1 MVPARLTEQ
10 YGTNTDRDRYKCHER
25 IGRAHTAIHRTQLL
39 GSSSSICASL
49 KEADETKF
57 DKSCRQGAHK
67 RALAPLQGLRNLRCD
82 CAAYAVYACDR
93 EMAKHC
99 KRPGPSTRD
108 MGRNARKN
116 G

>member
-10 YGTNTDRDRYKCHER
+10 YGTKTDRDRYESHEY
-25 IGRAHTAIHRTQLL
+25 IGRAHTATHRTQLL

-49 KEADETKF
+49 QEVDETKF

-67 RALAPLQGLRNLRCD
+67 RALARLQGLQQMRCD
-82 CAAYAVYACDR
+82 CAAHAGQACDK
-93 EMAKHC
+93 EMAKHS

-108 MGRNARKN
+108 MGRNARNN